1 MKEGEIK
8 LERRREKGDNA
19 RKEEKRY
26 LTNKE
31 EAERR

>member
-19 RKEEKRY
+19 RKEEG
-26 LTNKE
+26 
-31 EAERR
+31 EAISN